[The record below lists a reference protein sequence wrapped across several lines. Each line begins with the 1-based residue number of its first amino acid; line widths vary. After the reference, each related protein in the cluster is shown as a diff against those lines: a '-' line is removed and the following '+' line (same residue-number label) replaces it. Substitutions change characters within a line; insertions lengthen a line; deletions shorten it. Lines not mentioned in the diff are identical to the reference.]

1 MTTKTKKVEKV
12 AVDQK
17 PMLELKQSEKSI
29 ITKLVNGVFSKNKAS
44 KEQMI
49 MANFPLA
56 VHVAKK
62 YFGLGESYKDLIQVA
77 AIGLIKAVRNFEPK
91 MKINFATY
99 AVPTIEGEI
108 KHYLRDNAINIKL
121 PRKYLELGMRLEKY
135 RKEFLYKHGR
145 EITNLELSKA
155 LKVKLHDIEE
165 ATITLN
171 AHKII
176 SLDAPVYSI
185 AGANNRE
192 TLSTLENILGSESQ
206 ISRMVELNGLREALD
221 TLSKRDRAIIK
232 DHFFRDMK
240 QDVIALKYEIT
251 QAQVSRILKSS
262 CEKMKV
268 LMV

>member
-1 MTTKTKKVEKV
+1 MTTKIKKIEKV
-12 AVDQK
+12 NLNEK
-17 PMLELKQSEKSI
+17 EMLKLKESEKNI
-29 ITKLVNGVFSKNKAS
+29 ISRLVTGVFSKNKNN

-49 MANFPLA
+49 LANFPLA

-145 EITNLELSKA
+145 EITNQELAKA
-155 LKVKLHDIEE
+155 LKIKLQEIEE

-192 TLSTLENILGSESQ
+192 TLASLENILGSESQ
-206 ISRMVELNGLREALD
+206 INRMVELNGLREAMD
-221 TLSKRDRAIIK
+221 TLTQRDRAIIK
-232 DHFFRDMK
+232 DHFYRDMK

-251 QAQVSRILKSS
+251 QAQVSRIIKSA
-262 CEKMKV
+262 CEKMKI